1 MRTTTDQTIARP
13 ARKFVSEQLAINSW
27 GDLENYYSQLL
38 QRELNSVADLKQL
51 LADRSELDKIVE
63 EDYRWRYV
71 HQTCDTE
78 NKAFTEA
85 YEKFLNE
92 ILPHLMNVGND
103 LNKKIAGSAYFDEL
117 ETDRFFVYKRNLKSA
132 LELFRAENIPLKQQE
147 QLRAQEYGQAIGAMT
162 IEHNGEEYTMPQA
175 GKFLQ
180 HPDRELRQTIFQKI
194 NARRLQDKDKLNA
207 LFDDL
212 LKIRQ
217 QIAINAGFS
226 NYRDYKLAELG
237 RFDYGV
243 AECEQFH
250 ESIHATVVPLLN
262 DMHADRQK
270 KLGLDVLK
278 PYDTEVDPSGKPA
291 LNPYQTE
298 EEFTERSIACLD
310 TVDRFFADCISIMH
324 NMKYLDLSSRKGKAP
339 GGYNMEMPEMGV
351 PFIFMNGAG
360 TQRDV
365 ETMVHEAG
373 HAVHSF
379 LIRDLEYNF
388 DQDITSEIAEL
399 ASMSMELLT
408 HEGLKE
414 FYSEEDRQ
422 RAIVTHLQGII
433 SSLCWIALIDKFQ
446 HWIYTHPSHTAEER
460 EKTWIEFYTDF
471 SSSVADWSDYENFR
485 SAMWQKQLHLFE
497 VPFYYIEYGIAQL
510 GALGVFR
517 NFKRDA
523 AKAVQDYK
531 AALKLGY
538 TRPLPEL
545 YKTAGVPFDFS
556 RAHVQELMDFVKSEM
571 PK

>member
-1 MRTTTDQTIARP
+1 MKTTTDRIIERP
-13 ARKFVSEQLAINSW
+13 KRHFVSENLAINDW
-27 GDLENYYSQLL
+27 ADIEPYYTQLQ
-38 QRELNSVADLKQL
+38 QRELNSAADLKQL

-71 HQTCDTE
+71 RQTCDTE
-78 NKAFTEA
+78 NKAYTEA
-85 YEKFLNE
+85 YEKFLTD
-92 ILPHLMNVGND
+92 ILPHLMKVGND
-103 LNKKIAGSAYFDEL
+103 LNQKIAGSPFFAEL
-117 ETDRFFVYKRNLKSA
+117 DADRFFVYKRSLKSA
-132 LELFRAENIPLKQQE
+132 LELFREANIPLKQQE

-162 IEHNGEEYTMPQA
+162 IEHEGKEYTLPQA

-180 HPDRELRQTIFQKI
+180 NPDRALRQSIFEKI

-212 LKIRQ
+212 IKLRH
-217 QIAINAGFS
+217 QIALNAGFA
-226 NYRDYKLAELG
+226 NFRDYKLAELG

-250 ESIHATVVPLLN
+250 ESIKATVVPLLN
-262 DMHADRQK
+262 QLHETRKQQ
-270 KLGLDVLK
+270 LGVDSLK
-278 PYDTEVDPSGKPA
+278 PYDTDVDPSGKPA
-291 LNPYQTE
+291 LSPYQTE
-298 EEFTERSIACLD
+298 AEFTEKSIACLD
-310 TVDRFFADCISIMH
+310 RVDRFFADCISIMH

-339 GGYNMEMPEMGV
+339 GGYNMEMPEIGV

-360 TQRDV
+360 TQRDL

-408 HEGLKE
+408 HDGLKE
-414 FYSEEDRQ
+414 FYSDDDRT
-422 RAIVTHLQGII
+422 RAITTHLQGII
-433 SSLCWIALIDKFQ
+433 SSLVWIALIDKFQ
-446 HWIYTHPSHTAEER
+446 HWIYTHPGHSAEER
-460 EKTWIEFYTDF
+460 EQTWVTLYTEF
-471 SSSVADWSDYENFR
+471 SSAVVDWSGYENFR
-485 SAMWQKQLHLFE
+485 AAMWQKQLHLFE

-517 NFKRDA
+517 NFK
-523 AKAVQDYK
+523 KEPNQAVENYK
-531 AALKLGY
+531 NALKLGY

-571 PK
+571 P